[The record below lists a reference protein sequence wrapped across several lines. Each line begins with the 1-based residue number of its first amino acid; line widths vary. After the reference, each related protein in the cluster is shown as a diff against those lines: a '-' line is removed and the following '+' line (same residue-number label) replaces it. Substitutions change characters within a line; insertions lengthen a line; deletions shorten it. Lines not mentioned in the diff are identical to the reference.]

1 MSYVFPLSKSAEIE
15 QKIQDL
21 ENDIKRF
28 CKACKSEWARPVD
41 YTNLIDARYVLKT
54 LKDPIIS

>member
-21 ENDIKRF
+21 ENDIK
-28 CKACKSEWARPVD
+28 K
-41 YTNLIDARYVLKT
+41 VLQS
-54 LKDPIIS
+54 L

>member
-1 MSYVFPLSKSAEIE
+1 MSYIFPLSGSAKIE

-21 ENDIKRF
+21 ENDIKRY

-41 YTNLIDARYVLKT
+41 YTNLIDARYILKT